1 MHQKREMRKNKKMN
15 EDTKSLPS
23 TSINWFPGHMAKTRR
38 QITEDL
44 KMIDV
49 VIEILDARIPIAS
62 QNPDIRQITQNKKK
76 VIVLNKCD
84 LADEKDNQKWREY
97 FIKKGCKAVLV
108 DSNNGLGINEVIKQ
122 VQEVMI
128 DEILKYNKEFVEEKK
143 YEQYKTSKY
152 PDKKIAI
159 ITCMDTRLTEL
170 LPAALGIRNGDV
182 KIIKN
187 AGGVVSHAFGSVV
200 RSVLVGI
207 FELGIEEVMVIGHSD
222 CGVQH
227 INSDMMIE
235 HMMDRGVD
243 EEKIELI
250 RHCGIDFDTWL
261 EGFDCVESS
270 VKDSVEMLRKHPLIP
285 KDVKISG
292 YVMDSVTGELHVV
305 EP

>member
-1 MHQKREMRKNKKMN
+1 
-15 EDTKSLPS
+15 
-23 TSINWFPGHMAKTRR
+23 
-38 QITEDL
+38 
-44 KMIDV
+44 
-49 VIEILDARIPIAS
+49 
-62 QNPDIRQITQNKKK
+62 
-76 VIVLNKCD
+76 
-84 LADEKDNQKWREY
+84 
-97 FIKKGCKAVLV
+97 
-108 DSNNGLGINEVIKQ
+108 
-122 VQEVMI
+122 MI

-143 YEQYKTSKY
+143 YEQYKNKQISRQEDRNHHLYGYKVDRTFAGSPWDQEWRCEDHQECWWGSKS
-152 PDKKIAI
+152 
-159 ITCMDTRLTEL
+159 CL
-170 LPAALGIRNGDV
+170 
-182 KIIKN
+182 
-187 AGGVVSHAFGSVV
+187 GSVV

-207 FELGIEEVMVIGHSD
+207 FELGIEEVMVIGHTD

-227 INSDMMIE
+227 INSDMMIK